1 MRKDSNSLRFYTIT
15 TVGGETTFYWHDTGN
30 VFVGGIMLGRF
41 LVVSFVVTFIE
52 HRAPLYLF
60 FGFLTFTVII
70 LLFLWF
76 RNYWRIRLNQQT
88 LTLQR
93 GLSALTNTG
102 GRSFRIAEIGTIS
115 SRTARGP
122 ADDDGDSLEVI
133 IMQLR
138 NGKRIR
144 IGNSMTYERA
154 KYLLQDL
161 KPFVSTGGKLSEF
174 KFSLSTRILAEIA
187 VMVAAGL
194 LIGVSTSEDFDTI
207 KSTAM
212 KVATSL
218 GGYSFMFLML
228 SRQEHYEGKR
238 FLLYLGGLVVTSIA
252 VYLIHF

>member
-1 MRKDSNSLRFYTIT
+1 MHKDNNSLRFYTIT
-15 TVGGETTFYWHDTGN
+15 TVGGDTTFYWHDTGG
-30 VFVGGIMLGRF
+30 VFVGGIMLGIF
-41 LVVSFVVTFIE
+41 LVIIFVATFIE

-60 FGFLTFTVII
+60 TGFLTFTVII

-76 RNYWRIRLNQQT
+76 RNYWRIRINQQT

-102 GRSFRIAEIGTIS
+102 GRSFLIAEIGTIS

-122 ADDDGDSLEVI
+122 ADDGDPLKVI

-138 NGKRIR
+138 NGKRVR
-144 IGNSMTYERA
+144 IGNSITYEQA
-154 KYLLQDL
+154 KALLQDL
-161 KPFVSTGGKLSEF
+161 KPFVITGGNLSEF

-194 LIGVSTSEDFDTI
+194 LIGVSIPEDFDYI

-212 KVATSL
+212 KVTTSL
-218 GGYSFMFLML
+218 GGYSFMFLMI
-228 SRQEHYEGKR
+228 SQQEHYEGKR
-238 FLLYLGGLVVTSIA
+238 FLLYLGGLVVTIIA
-252 VYLIHF
+252 VYLIYF